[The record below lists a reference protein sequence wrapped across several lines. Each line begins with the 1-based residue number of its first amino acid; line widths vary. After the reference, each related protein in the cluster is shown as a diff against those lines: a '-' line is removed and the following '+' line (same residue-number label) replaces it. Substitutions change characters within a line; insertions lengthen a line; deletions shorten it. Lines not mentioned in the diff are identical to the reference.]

1 MWNTAITIYLNT
13 IRIKYVVSTT
23 RVKQLNFIEISFR
36 QVYRNIAF
44 YDMNPVILIY
54 ISLTSI
60 FIDGSFFKS

>member
-60 FIDGSFFKS
+60 FIDN

>member
-23 RVKQLNFIEISFR
+23 RVKQLNLIEISLR

-44 YDMNPVILIY
+44 YDKDTAILIY
-54 ISLTSI
+54 ISRTSI
-60 FIDGSFFKS
+60 FIDN